1 MMDPQNSSTAVHPP
15 INVNIHYPRDGEYD
29 YFVRL
34 MLINLD
40 EEYKKDYTNTHMV
53 LISEPQGILKALK
66 SESSI
71 FSSKFGRSLQDENP
85 YSHKFSCKYGCTQGA
100 FFSVPGDANWVCPHC
115 HTEVKLVGD
124 DFTFF
129 GWIVLNDEY
138 HVIHPIMYLELC
150 SLIGKEN
157 LETILEPAIPQD
169 ADGHALSQ
177 YDRKLLKRKNARKYK
192 KKGKIDTT
200 FEAIGMKGFY
210 ERFDEVIDYFYK
222 KRKKSKQEVYNLI
235 QEHRDKVFTHCIPV
249 YTTQLRIAKVEG
261 KRFTFEKTNAAF
273 NLLAK
278 LAATLNRDNL
288 SIYRNDK
295 LQNQLLWDMQLK
307 ISELTDEIIRI
318 LADKR
323 GVMRSTISGR
333 TSFSERS
340 VIVPDSTL
348 RMDEVT
354 LPYTGLVLLLEQ
366 VIVDILQSSYNV
378 TYAAAY
384 KIWYYATLQ
393 QDKRVLDIINNLIH
407 MDKIHVLINRN
418 PTIHYQS
425 IVWKRVVRVN
435 TDSLVMGLDPY
446 VLQGLTADF
455 DGDCR
460 ATYGVYSM

>member
-1 MMDPQNSSTAVHPP
+1 MQMMQIPENSQKIVEGGVP
-15 INVNIHYPRDGEYD
+15 NLNLNIHFPRNDEYD
-29 YFVRL
+29 YFVKL
-34 MLINLD
+34 VVVNLD
-40 EEYKKDYTNTHMV
+40 DECQKDLSNNHGF
-53 LISEPQGILKALK
+53 LISEPQSISRALK

-71 FSSKFGRSLQDENP
+71 FSSKFGRTLQDENP
-85 YSHKFSCKYGCTQGA
+85 YQHRFSCSYGCTQGA
-100 FFSVPGDANWVCPHC
+100 FFAVPGDANWVCPHC

-124 DFTFF
+124 DFTYF
-129 GWIVLNDEY
+129 GWIVLAPEY
-138 HVIHPIMYLELC
+138 HVISPIMYMELC

-157 LETILEPAIPQD
+157 LETILEPAVPQD
-169 ADGHALSQ
+169 ANGHALSQ
-177 YDRKLLKRKNARKYK
+177 YDRKILKRKNARKYK

-200 FEAIGMKGFY
+200 YEAIGMKGFY
-210 ERFDEVIDYFYK
+210 EKFDEIVNYFYK
-222 KRKKSKQEVYNLI
+222 KKKKSKQDVYNLI
-235 QEHRDKVFTHCIPV
+235 MENKKNVFVHSIPV
-249 YTTQLRIAKVEG
+249 YSTQLRIAKVEG

-278 LAATLNRDNL
+278 LAATINRDNL
-288 SIYRNDK
+288 SIYRNEK
-295 LQNQLLWDMQLK
+295 LQNQLLWDMQMKL
-307 ISELTDEIIRI
+307 SELSDEIIRI

-366 VIVDILQSSYNV
+366 IIVNILQSSYNV

-393 QDKRVLDIINNLIH
+393 VDQRVLDIINNLIN

-425 IVWKRVVRVN
+425 IVWKRVVGVN
-435 TDSLVMGLDPY
+435 IDSLVMGLDLY
-446 VLQGLTADF
+446 TLDGLTADF

-460 ATYGVYSM
+460 AR

>member
-1 MMDPQNSSTAVHPP
+1 MVTDN
-15 INVNIHYPRDGEYD
+15 INLNIHFPHDDEYD
-29 YFVRL
+29 YFVKL
-34 MLINLD
+34 MILNLD
-40 EEYKKDYTNTHMV
+40 EECRKDLSNNHGFIVT
-53 LISEPQGILKALK
+53 EPQNIQKALK
-66 SESSI
+66 SDSSI
-71 FSSKFGRSLQDENP
+71 FSSKFGRTLQDENP
-85 YSHKFSCKYGCTQGA
+85 YSHKFSCKFGCTQGS
-100 FFSVPGDANWVCPHC
+100 FFAVPDDANWVCPHC

-124 DFTFF
+124 DFTYF
-129 GWIVLNDEY
+129 GWIVLQDEY
-138 HVIHPIMYLELC
+138 HVISPIMYLELC

-169 ADGHALSQ
+169 ANGHALSQ
-177 YDRKLLKRKNARKYK
+177 YDRKILKRKNARKYK

-200 FEAIGMKGFY
+200 YEALGMKGFY
-210 ERFDEVIDYFYK
+210 ERFDEVVEFFYK
-222 KRKKSKQEVYNLI
+222 KKKKAKQDVYNLI
-235 QEHRDKVFTHCIPV
+235 MENKEKVFTHCIPV
-249 YTTQLRIAKVEG
+249 YSTQLRIAKVEG

-295 LQNQLLWDMQLK
+295 LQNQLLWDMQVK
-307 ISELTDEIIRI
+307 ITELTEEIIRI
-318 LADKR
+318 LADKK

-348 RMDEVT
+348 RIDEVT

-366 VIVDILQSSYNV
+366 VIVNIIQSSYNI

-384 KIWYYATLQ
+384 KIWYYATLE
-393 QDKRVLDIINNLIH
+393 QDQRVLDIINNLIH

-425 IVWKRVVRVN
+425 IVWKRVVGVN
-435 TDSLVMGLDPY
+435 TDSLVMGLDLFN
-446 VLQGLTADF
+446 LQGLCADF
-455 DGDCR
+455 DGG
-460 ATYGVYSM
+460 ATCSIVKSYCA